1 MRIPTIQC
9 RKSTGSEEREI
20 HPNTLGILAAFALMS
35 GLVWQLA
42 IAKLIDLFDSQRLN
56 RPKDHWDK
64 CLDMPK
70 GLGRMQRRLLQELYL
85 ANRPQN
91 TAALLPGRS
100 CFEKRRALRKLAAEG
115 LVREIRPDTWTASQQ
130 LQRTVQSSPAMPAD
144 R

>member
-1 MRIPTIQC
+1 
-9 RKSTGSEEREI
+9 
-20 HPNTLGILAAFALMS
+20 
-35 GLVWQLA
+35 
-42 IAKLIDLFDSQRLN
+42 
-56 RPKDHWDK
+56 
-64 CLDMPK
+64 MPK